1 MIGIA
6 QNHLGQD
13 MACPLAV
20 PVPQENNRGF
30 EEAKQLSS
38 RRALLP
44 LFSFRTA
51 KRVRVEEKETPK
63 RL

>member
-1 MIGIA
+1 
-6 QNHLGQD
+6 
-13 MACPLAV
+13 MACPLAG

-51 KRVRVEEKETPK
+51 KRVRVKEKETPK